1 MPTWLPSVNSEMTN
15 HEITNDEITTVTT
28 LRQFYYAF
36 PVRLLALHF
45 RNHVVLLGLWLFL
58 ALLSTGVVGRFFG
71 MHYLMLTPEY
81 LGEVGFWSFFLTGAA
96 FGAFFMIWN
105 LTTYLLAANRFP
117 FLATLDAPFTKFC
130 LNNGIIPLAFLVT
143 YLTATTWFQ
152 WHDELTRTAE
162 IVQNIAGFLCGT
174 AALVG
179 FLAAYLYFTNK
190 DIGAFLRP
198 RKFIPRLGGRLL
210 VPGHRLPTIWE
221 IQQGATRWRV
231 DTYLTERLRPRL
243 VRSVAHYN
251 PEMMAQVFRQ
261 NHWNAVVVQVVA
273 LLLLMAQGALMDSE
287 WMRIPTAATIFIL
300 ASIVMSLFG
309 AITFWFRSWS
319 LLVFLVLLG
328 VANAL
333 TGWGLFNYRNRAYGL
348 DYQREHRATYSYA
361 AFEKMT
367 LPPNVAR
374 DQAATLLILEKW
386 LAKNRTPAHPRPKIV
401 FLCASGGGLRS
412 ALWTMQTLQ
421 RTDSITGGRLLSQ
434 TALITGASGGMLGA
448 AYIRELML
456 RRQRGESVDEHNPV
470 HIGQMGQ
477 DLLNPVTF
485 GMVANDLFYPLSTFR
500 SGNFEYRKD
509 RGYLFEKQLNENC
522 VGHFSRRL
530 ADYRQPEQEAQ
541 IPMLLLS
548 PTVLNDG
555 RRMLIS
561 PQPVSYL
568 MRPGSQSPLHNQL
581 EIDAV
586 DFGQLFAQQQ
596 ADSLAFTT
604 ALRMNC
610 TFPFILPNC
619 WLPTDPAVECV
630 DAGYRDNYGMGM
642 AVRFVHTFRDWIRDN
657 TGGVV
662 FIQLRSWDKI
672 DPNVTPSDDKG
683 AVGSLFTPANAA
695 ANMTTVQDYEHDQLL
710 ALLQDALG
718 STDRLHIVRFVYRPV
733 RKQREAS
740 LSLHL
745 SAREKLDLMEAFY
758 SPENQE
764 NVQKLVKMIGQ

>member
-1 MPTWLPSVNSEMTN
+1 M
-15 HEITNDEITTVTT
+15 
-28 LRQFYYAF
+28 RQFYYAF

-45 RNHVVLLGLWLFL
+45 RNHVVLIGLWLFL
-58 ALLSTGVVGRFFG
+58 ALLVTGTVGRFFG
-71 MHYLMLTPEY
+71 MHYLLLTPEY

-130 LNNGIIPLAFLVT
+130 LNNGIVPLAFLVT
-143 YLTATTWFQ
+143 YLSATTWFQ
-152 WHDELTRTAE
+152 WHDELTQTAE
-162 IVQNIAGFLCGT
+162 IVWNIAGFLCGT

-198 RKFIPRLGGRLL
+198 RQFVPRPGGRVLA
-210 VPGHRLPTIWE
+210 PGHRLPTLWE

-231 DTYLTERLRPRL
+231 DTYLTERLHIRL

-251 PEMMAQVFRQ
+251 PEMLAQVFRQ
-261 NHWNAVVVQVVA
+261 NHWNAVVVQLAA
-273 LLLLMAQGALMDSE
+273 LLLLMAQGALMDSA
-287 WMRIPTAATIFIL
+287 WVRIPTAATIFIL
-300 ASIVMSLFG
+300 ASMVMSLFG
-309 AITFWFRSWS
+309 AVTFWFRSWS
-319 LLVFLVLLG
+319 LLVFIALLA

-348 DYQREHRATYSYA
+348 DYQQEHRAAYSYA
-361 AFEKMT
+361 AFEKMAS
-367 LPPNVAR
+367 PRNVAR
-374 DQAATLLILEKW
+374 DKAATLLILEKW
-386 LAKNRTPAHPRPKIV
+386 LAKNRTPDRPRPKLV

-421 RTDSITGGRLLSQ
+421 RTDSILHGRLLSQ

-456 RRQRGESVDEHNPV
+456 RRQQGEPVDEHDPA
-470 HIGQMGQ
+470 HIHEMGQ

-485 GMVANDLFYPLSTFR
+485 GMVANDLFFPLSTFQ
-500 SGNFEYRKD
+500 SGGFEYRKD
-509 RGYLFEKQLNENC
+509 RGYLFENQLNENC
-522 VGHFSRRL
+522 MGYFSRRL
-530 ADYRQPEQEAQ
+530 ADYRQPEREAK

-568 MRPGSQSPLHNQL
+568 MRPGSQRLLGGPL
-581 EIDAV
+581 EIDGV

-596 ADSLAFTT
+596 ADSLAFST
-604 ALRMNC
+604 ALRINC

-619 WLPTDPAVECV
+619 WLPTHPAIEAV

-642 AVRFVHTFRDWIRDN
+642 AVRFVHTFRDWIREN

-662 FIQLRSWDKI
+662 FVQLRSWEKI
-672 DPNVTPSDDKG
+672 VPEVPPSDDKG
-683 AVGSLFTPANAA
+683 AVGSIFTPADAA

-718 STDRLHIVRFVYRPV
+718 GRERLQIIRFVYRPV

-745 SAREKLDLMEAFY
+745 SVREKLDLMEAFY
-758 SPENQE
+758 STDNQK
-764 NVQKLVKMIGQ
+764 NVRALVKAMGQ

>member
-1 MPTWLPSVNSEMTN
+1 MT
-15 HEITNDEITTVTT
+15 TT

-45 RNHVVLLGLWLFL
+45 RNHVVLIGLWIFLGLLM
-58 ALLSTGVVGRFFG
+58 TGVIGRFFG

-81 LGEVGFWSFFLTGAA
+81 LGKVGFWSFFLTGAA

-130 LNNGIIPLAFLVT
+130 LNNGIIPLAFLIT
-143 YLTATTWFQ
+143 YLTTTTWFQ
-152 WHDELTRTAE
+152 WHDELTQTAE
-162 IVQNIAGFLCGT
+162 IVWNVAGFLCGT

-198 RKFIPRLGGRLL
+198 RKFIPRPGGRLL
-210 VPGHRLPTIWE
+210 VPGHRLPTLWE

-231 DTYLTERLRPRL
+231 DTYLTERLHPRP
-243 VRSVAHYN
+243 VRSVAHYD

-273 LLLLMAQGALMDSE
+273 LLLLMAQGALIDSA
-287 WMRIPTAATIFIL
+287 WVRIPTGATIFIL

-309 AITFWFRSWS
+309 AVTFWFRSWS
-319 LLVFLVLLG
+319 LLVFIALLV
-328 VANAL
+328 VVNTL
-333 TGWGLFNYRNRAYGL
+333 TSWGLFNYRNRAYGL
-348 DYQREHRATYSYA
+348 DYQRENRAAYTYA
-361 AFEKMT
+361 AFEKMAS
-367 LPPNVAR
+367 PRNVAR
-374 DQAATLLILEKW
+374 DKAATLRILEKW
-386 LAKNRTPAHPRPKIV
+386 LAKNRTATHPRPKIV

-421 RTDSITGGRLLSQ
+421 RTDSITHGRLLSQ

-448 AYIRELML
+448 AYLRELML
-456 RRQRGESVDEHNPV
+456 RRQQGEPVDEHDPA
-470 HIGQMGQ
+470 HIEEMGQ

-485 GMVANDLFYPLSTFR
+485 GMVANDLFYPVSTFR

-509 RGYLFEKQLNENC
+509 RGYLFENQLNENC
-522 VGHFSRRL
+522 LGYFSRRL
-530 ADYRQPEQEAQ
+530 ADYRQPERDAQ

-548 PTVLNDG
+548 PFVLNDG

-568 MRPGSQSPLHNQL
+568 MRPGSQSPLRSQL
-581 EIDAV
+581 EIDGV

-604 ALRMNC
+604 ALRINC

-619 WLPTDPAVECV
+619 WLPTNPAIEAV

-662 FIQLRSWDKI
+662 FVQLRSWEKI
-672 DPNVTPSDDKG
+672 DPDVAPSDDKG
-683 AVGSLFTPANAA
+683 AVSSILTPASAA
-695 ANMTTVQDYEHDQLL
+695 ANMTTIQDYEHDQLL
-710 ALLQDALG
+710 ALLQDVLG
-718 STDRLHIVRFVYRPV
+718 GKDRLHIVRFVYRPV

-745 SAREKLDLMEAFY
+745 STREKLDLMEAFY
-758 SPENQE
+758 LSDNQA
-764 NVQKLVKMIGQ
+764 NVRKLVEVMGQ